1 MMLRTRNC
9 QPRALKI
16 PYGRLHTPPP
26 PHIPYWLLFG
36 RMTGCVLYELRL
48 RESIVFVKIM
58 VKMSEIRD
66 LQLFTERS
74 SYIIYKYSLSTESFK
89 VGGYALF
96 KG

>member
-16 PYGRLHTPPP
+16 PYSRLHPSP

-74 SYIIYKYSLSTESFK
+74 TESFK